1 MPSNIL
7 ARLIPESSPSIYEAI
22 RGEDETES
30 LDLEQGGGGGGGGGI
45 ALDEDNLGQNGLQ
58 MGLEADQI
66 ESVEHQIGL
75 EDPPS
80 SSKAKGKSPREKK
93 ARPRKS
99 RKSRDNGSDE
109 DNDDV
114 PASLL
119 IELDEPGNPSSSVA
133 ELHQAA
139 YTDAIPIAGTATGAA
154 RAKWRTTQNQQ
165 RLYHDQTTRSPY
177 SGRRSIPPNQ
187 TNVLLDPRERALW
200 RWTNVQN
207 LDNFLHDVYGYYQGK
222 GMYSTLLSTTL
233 GLLTSAFV
241 IGFSV
246 FLTTCIDYGKISKGK
261 ELSDILIPKCTA
273 KMSGTFNVLIWLCTF
288 IWLWQIVQMIRDIPR
303 LKRMHDFFHYLLE
316 VPETDIQTI
325 QWQEVVKRL
334 MALRE
339 HNPTT
344 ITNLNERQRDF
355 LGTQTK
361 QRMDAHDIAN
371 RLMRRDNYM
380 IAMINKEVL
389 DLTLPIPFLA
399 KRSFFSKTVEWYL
412 YLCILDFVFDKRG
425 QPGKEFLKDTSRKE
439 LSETLRRRFYA
450 FGFLSVIIAPFTAM
464 YLVVFY
470 FFQNFSEYQKNP
482 SSISSR
488 QYTPYAEWKF
498 REFNELQHL
507 FERRALMSYTF
518 AARYIDQFPKHKT
531 ELLLRFV
538 AFVSGALAAVLALT
552 SIIDSESF
560 LGFEITPGKSVLF
573 YLTVLGTI
581 FAATRSSKTT
591 GTEDNMIFDPEYALT
606 AVIKFTHY
614 MPAHWKGRLHSD
626 EIRRDFAQL
635 YQMRV
640 VLFLQEVL
648 SIIITPFVLWFS
660 LPKCSERII
669 DFFREF
675 TIHVDGLGYVCSF
688 AVFDFEKGGDKA
700 RQGRITIADAADP
713 RDDYY
718 STKDGKMMASYYNFM
733 DNYVN
738 NPQGHGHRSI
748 TSPQSQAQPGPIAS
762 VLDDPRAS
770 RLAKADTWDLRHST
784 SRGVPPPKAPRF
796 APTKQYASSPLS
808 SMLLD
813 PSHQPSPRGPRP
825 NIQSRLRHPR
835 NKFGDLIED
844 NEEASARVDGQSPT
858 ILVDDEAEGSWKMS
872 ATADPEELE
881 AAAGPSSRRK
891 HKPGVLGLVYEF
903 SKAQADTRG
912 TGADL

>member
-1 MPSNIL
+1 MASNIFS
-7 ARLIPESSPSIYEAI
+7 RLIPDNSPSIYEAI
-22 RGEDETES
+22 RGEEETES
-30 LDLEQGGGGGGGGGI
+30 LDLEEGGGGI
-45 ALDEDNLGQNGLQ
+45 ALDEDNLERNGLR
-58 MGLEADQI
+58 LESDQI
-66 ESVEHQIGL
+66 DRVENQISL
-75 EDPPS
+75 EDSPSPSESKRTS
-80 SSKAKGKSPREKK
+80 SSTKRARAHKKS
-93 ARPRKS
+93 
-99 RKSRDNGSDE
+99 KSRDHDPDE

-119 IELDEPGNPSSSVA
+119 IEIDEPGKASSPV
-133 ELHQAA
+133 LDTRQTA
-139 YTDAIPIAGTATGAA
+139 YTDTIPVAGNATGAA
-154 RAKWRTTQNQQ
+154 QAKWRATQNQQ
-165 RLYHDQTTRSPY
+165 RLYQDQNTRPPY
-177 SGRRSIPPNQ
+177 SVRPSLPPSR
-187 TNVLLDPRERALW
+187 TNILLDPRERALW

-246 FLTTCIDYGKISKGK
+246 FLTTCIDFGKISKGK
-261 ELSDILIPKCTA
+261 ELPDVLIPRCTARMSVTFNILIW
-273 KMSGTFNVLIWLCTF
+273 ICTF
-288 IWLWQIVQMIRDIPR
+288 IWLWQIVQMVRDVPR
-303 LKRMHDFFHYLLE
+303 LKNMHDFFHYLLE
-316 VPETDIQTI
+316 VPDTDIQTI
-325 QWQEVVKRL
+325 QWQEIVKRL
-334 MALRE
+334 MSLRE

-344 ITNLNERQRDF
+344 VTKLNERQRKF

-450 FGFLSVIIAPFTAM
+450 FGFLSVMIAPFTAI

-488 QYTPYAEWKF
+488 QYTPHAEWKF

-507 FERRALMSYTF
+507 FERRALMSYPF

-531 ELLLRFV
+531 ELLLRFI
-538 AFVSGALAAVLALT
+538 AFISGALAAVLALT

-573 YLTVLGTI
+573 YLTILGTI
-581 FAATRSSKTT
+581 FAATRSSKTI
-591 GTEDNMIFDPEYALT
+591 GSEDNMIFDPEYALT

-614 MPAHWKGRLHSD
+614 MPDYWKGRLHSD
-626 EIRRDFAQL
+626 EVRRDFAQL
-635 YQMRV
+635 YQMKV

-648 SIIITPFVLWFS
+648 SIIFTPFVLWFS
-660 LPKCSERII
+660 LPTCSERII

-700 RQGRITIADAADP
+700 RQGRPAILDSNDP

-718 STKDGKMMASYYNFM
+718 STKDGKMLASYYNFM

-738 NPQGHGHRSI
+738 NPQGHFYRSVS
-748 TSPQSQAQPGPIAS
+748 SPPNQGQPGPMAS
-762 VLDDPRAS
+762 MLDDPRAS
-770 RLAKADTWDLRHST
+770 RLVKADTWSST
-784 SRGVPPPKAPRF
+784 HLAGRNVPPPKAPRF
-796 APTKQYASSPLS
+796 APVKPYASSPLS
-808 SMLLD
+808 SILLD
-813 PSHQPSPRGPRP
+813 PSHHPSSRGIRP

-835 NKFGDLIED
+835 NSFGDLIEG
-844 NEEASARVDGQSPT
+844 NEEASTKADEQPNAVMG
-858 ILVDDEAEGSWKMS
+858 DDDADADGSWKMS
-872 ATADPEELE
+872 AAAEPEELE
-881 AAAGPSSRRK
+881 AAGQSSRRK
-891 HKPGVLGLVYEF
+891 HAPGVLGLVYEF
-903 SKAQADTRG
+903 SKAQADARG
-912 TGADL
+912 TGVDL